1 MKLNIIVL
9 AKQVPDTRNIGEQAM
24 NADGTINRS
33 ALPAIFNPED
43 LNALEQA
50 LLLKEQN
57 PGSRITLLTMGPQRA
72 ADILREGL
80 YRGADEGILLTDR
93 AFAGA
98 DTLATSY
105 ALSAAINKIGEYD
118 IVLCGRQAIDG
129 DTAQVGP
136 QVAQQ
141 LGLPQVTY
149 VRRIVTIE
157 DNRIVVERSIG
168 NGVETVTAPLPLL
181 LTVDGSAAPCRP
193 RNAYRLL
200 RFQRAATPSEQAAD
214 GYRYAD
220 KVAADSSLTLQEWNL
235 AYVGGDASRCGLSG
249 SPTKVKKV
257 DNVIFQAKESKR
269 FTADDEQIKEL
280 VGELLANHTIG

>member
-1 MKLNIIVL
+1 M
-9 AKQVPDTRNIGEQAM
+9 
-24 NADGTINRS
+24 
-33 ALPAIFNPED
+33 
-43 LNALEQA
+43 
-50 LLLKEQN
+50 
-57 PGSRITLLTMGPQRA
+57 
-72 ADILREGL
+72 
-80 YRGADEGILLTDR
+80 
-93 AFAGA
+93 
-98 DTLATSY
+98 
-105 ALSAAINKIGEYD
+105 
-118 IVLCGRQAIDG
+118 
-129 DTAQVGP
+129 
-136 QVAQQ
+136 
-141 LGLPQVTY
+141 
-149 VRRIVTIE
+149 
-157 DNRIVVERSIG
+157 VE
-168 NGVETVTAPLPLL
+168 APLPLV

-220 KVAADSSLTLQEWNL
+220 KVATDSSLTLQEWNL